1 MVMVNGNACSYGI
14 SICVGRWSMEGN
26 TRQLLTCRQPC
37 QAQLPTIKRLIF
49 LLMLIL
55 PTSSFGCY
63 FVCPSL
69 TTTYL
74 GSLGGKHREI
84 CRNKVS
90 RDLKSIHEAPS
101 QHTTCFIFSWL
112 IRVLIGGHA
121 ESIITQWCGAGPWIC
136 VARSLKWLL
145 ARWWQPS
152 NPREKNS
159 VVDADSSL
167 LSSSRRSRTVRDQE
181 VYCLRSTKP
190 HLYVIRIFY
199 DIYFLV
205 SDTQPRPFASQLDM
219 TGLRYRNQ
227 LTWTWER
234 PRVRHYKWKSCGSG
248 KDVWYRVVSE
258 FKSTYVWRF
267 AISRTLDEEIRIVF
281 IRLMHI

>member
-1 MVMVNGNACSYGI
+1 MCREMIYVRKYKTTSDLSSTMPSTTSHHQEVDLADI
-14 SICVGRWSMEGN
+14 IIWVLHCVSLVENN
-26 TRQLLTCRQPC
+26 TSR
-37 QAQLPTIKRLIF
+37 
-49 LLMLIL
+49 
-55 PTSSFGCY
+55 
-63 FVCPSL
+63 FV
-69 TTTYL
+69 
-74 GSLGGKHREI
+74 GGKA
-84 CRNKVS
+84 S
-90 RDLKSIHEAPS
+90 RDLQKQSQSGFEEYSWSSI
-101 QHTTCFIFSWL
+101 TTYD
-112 IRVLIGGHA
+112 VLYLFVADSGLDWRSCE
-121 ESIITQWCGAGPWIC
+121 ESIITQWCEAGPWIC

-145 ARWWQPS
+145 ARRWQPS
-152 NPREKNS
+152 NPREKTNS
-159 VVDADSSL
+159 VVDAASSL

-190 HLYVIRIFY
+190 HLSVIRIFF

-248 KDVWYRVVSE
+248 EDVWYRVVSE

-267 AISRTLDEEIRIVF
+267 AISRTLDEEIRIV
-281 IRLMHI
+281 LLD